1 MKSEREAQNRRASVV
16 YPLVVSAVT
25 AAATVGLAVLAARNL
40 RLAWWAN
47 ALDCVMIGGVSFLA
61 ARIGAAC
68 AGGFGRKTLI
78 GLGVLGM
85 AISVATCAWVF
96 HRSSFE
102 LTEDS
107 YRALDAAKVPADLIA
122 ELKNAEGAAA
132 DTEQQFVSDLSGRFG
147 QNHIAP
153 YREALVRSGWN
164 IHRREAL
171 AAMLG
176 ACVCFSLTAGA
187 AAAPRAKR
195 G

>member
-1 MKSEREAQNRRASVV
+1 MRIARAFLRYILTCYVVWFTTVLSTSQQIFFMKSEREAQNRRASVV

-85 AISVATCAWVF
+85 AISVATCAWGF
-96 HRSSFE
+96 HRASF
-102 LTEDS
+102 
-107 YRALDAAKVPADLIA
+107 
-122 ELKNAEGAAA
+122 
-132 DTEQQFVSDLSGRFG
+132 
-147 QNHIAP
+147 
-153 YREALVRSGWN
+153 
-164 IHRREAL
+164 
-171 AAMLG
+171 
-176 ACVCFSLTAGA
+176 
-187 AAAPRAKR
+187 
-195 G
+195 